1 MERLLVLTTD
11 IDGVDVLADSTRFKN
26 GINSLTD
33 DGCGASNT

>member
-1 MERLLVLTTD
+1 MEGILALMTD

-33 DGCGASNT
+33 NGCGASNT